1 MTICLYQQLSG
12 QRVLSHVTK
21 LNQNI
26 DKCKNSG
33 NNSTFLQKSNKTPLL
48 NLSHPFMCY
57 VPVQSKVLDPPSF
70 SLQMLTTWLVSTCG
84 VVVVLFIG
92 SQRLKKK
99 IMTGG
104 SLKSSRTLL
113 ICWAVAAPRENLV
126 HNIENGMWWQAEG
139 IGYAEVAFTFFMTG
153 RQLLSRDS
161 RFTGWWCFSQ
171 ITASSISKS
180 IDISKDTPSLADQN
194 LRIWQFCLNFLD

>member
-1 MTICLYQQLSG
+1 MTEILMTICLYQQLSG
-12 QRVLSHVTK
+12 QRVLAHVTK

-33 NNSTFLQKSNKTPLL
+33 NNSTFLQKSNKTQLL

-99 IMTGG
+99 NYDWGQSEKFTNSFDLLSCCCTAWELSSQYRKRYVVAGWGHWVRWG
-104 SLKSSRTLL
+104 SLYILHDR
-113 ICWAVAAPRENLV
+113 
-126 HNIENGMWWQAEG
+126 
-139 IGYAEVAFTFFMTG
+139 
-153 RQLLSRDS
+153 
-161 RFTGWWCFSQ
+161 
-171 ITASSISKS
+171 
-180 IDISKDTPSLADQN
+180 
-194 LRIWQFCLNFLD
+194 